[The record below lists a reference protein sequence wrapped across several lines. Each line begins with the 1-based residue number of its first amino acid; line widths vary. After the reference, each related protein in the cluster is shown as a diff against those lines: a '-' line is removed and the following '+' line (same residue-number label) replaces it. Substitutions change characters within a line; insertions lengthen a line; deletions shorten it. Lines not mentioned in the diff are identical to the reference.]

1 MPFNVTESPSQI
13 AISEPA
19 FTLGR
24 ELTVTFTWSV
34 LIQPLL
40 SVPVTVY
47 NVVEIGVKA
56 VALVMLLA
64 QLYVRAPLAFKA
76 NDSPS
81 QMEVSFPAS
90 TFGKSF
96 TVTCIESVL
105 IHPLI
110 SAPITL

>member
-1 MPFNVTESPSQI
+1 MALQI
-13 AISEPA
+13 GVKEDK
-19 FTLGR
+19 
-24 ELTVTFTWSV
+24 LTNGLLFIVMVTWSV
-34 LIQPLL
+34 LLQPLL

-56 VALVMLLA
+56 VALVMLLS
-64 QLYVRAPLAFKA
+64 QLYVRAPLAVKA

-90 TFGKSF
+90 TLGKSF
-96 TVTCIESVL
+96 TVTFIESVL

-110 SAPITL
+110 STPITL

>member
-34 LIQPLL
+34 LIQPLI

-47 NVVEIGVKA
+47 DVVEIGVKE
-56 VALVMLLA
+56 VALLTLLF
-64 QLYVRAPLAFKA
+64 QL
-76 NDSPS
+76 
-81 QMEVSFPAS
+81 
-90 TFGKSF
+90 
-96 TVTCIESVL
+96 
-105 IHPLI
+105 
-110 SAPITL
+110 